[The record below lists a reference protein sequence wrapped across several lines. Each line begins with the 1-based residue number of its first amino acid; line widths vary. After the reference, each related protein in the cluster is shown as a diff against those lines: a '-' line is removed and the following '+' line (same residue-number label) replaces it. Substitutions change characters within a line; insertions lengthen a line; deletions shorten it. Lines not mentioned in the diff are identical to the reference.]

1 MRLSDAEISGD
12 PMAIQLEGG
21 DYDDERRVS
30 GLPGGG
36 NSNLEGGISVLVGH

>member
-1 MRLSDAEISGD
+1 
-12 PMAIQLEGG
+12 MAIDLQGG

-36 NSNLEGGISVLVGH
+36 NSNLEGGISVLAGH